1 MRRTSGCRIRC
12 GGFDPA
18 RIVPRSIAVAYPP
31 PRSTP
36 ESSPVRNRVVLIF
49 VAIAIAAGLG
59 FVLFGSN
66 TPEPPSA
73 APPAADGQT
82 APVPVEFEV
91 VRLSREGMG
100 VVAGSA
106 APGGFVDVMSEGR
119 SIGKSRAS
127 ATGAW
132 EIVISTAMPPGTHIL
147 SLAATD
153 GAGNEVRSSDVAVV
167 FVPQP
172 PEEGPDLKTAKGEK
186 KPAADDGV
194 LAVML
199 PREGGMAGRVL
210 QRPGQLKPA
219 LSLGIELA
227 EFDAAGRT
235 VLGGRATVGDTVN
248 VYLDGRPVATV
259 AVEDDGGWTATIP
272 TVTAAPHN
280 IRLEEI
286 DPGNAVVQN
295 VSQAFNPAITLAV
308 DADADATVLADRT
321 VWHVVRRVTGGA
333 TRYLQVFRP
342 DQGVAEGKDG
352 DNVKVPGILKP
363 GSDI

>member
-1 MRRTSGCRIRC
+1 M
-12 GGFDPA
+12 
-18 RIVPRSIAVAYPP
+18 
-31 PRSTP
+31 
-36 ESSPVRNRVVLIF
+36 RNRVVLIL

-66 TPEPPSA
+66 APEPPSA
-73 APPAADGQT
+73 APLTADGQA
-82 APVPVEFEV
+82 APVPVEFEL
-91 VRLSREGMG
+91 VRLSREGLG
-100 VVAGSA
+100 VIAGSA

-132 EIVISTAMPPGTHIL
+132 EVVVGTALLPGAHIL

-153 GAGNEVRSSDVAVV
+153 GTGNEVRSSDVAVV

-172 PEEGPDLKTAKGEK
+172 PVKGPDLKTAKGEK
-186 KPAADDGV
+186 KPAPEDGV

-199 PREGGMAGRVL
+199 PRTAGVVGRVL

-235 VLGGRATVGDTVN
+235 VLGGRATAGDTVN

-259 AVEDDGGWTATIP
+259 TVGDEGSWTATIP
-272 TVTAAPHN
+272 TVTAGPHN

-286 DPGNAVVQN
+286 DPGNAVAQN
-295 VSQAFNPAITLAV
+295 VNQAFNPAITLAI
-308 DADADATVLADRT
+308 DADADATVLADRS
-321 VWHVVRRVTGGA
+321 VWHVVRRMPGGA

-342 DQGVAEGKDG
+342 DQGVAEGTDG
-352 DNVKVPGILKP
+352 DDVKVPGILKP

>member
-1 MRRTSGCRIRC
+1 M
-12 GGFDPA
+12 
-18 RIVPRSIAVAYPP
+18 
-31 PRSTP
+31 
-36 ESSPVRNRVVLIF
+36 RNRVVLIL
-49 VAIAIAAGLG
+49 VVIAIAAGLG

-66 TPEPPSA
+66 APEPPSA
-73 APPAADGQT
+73 APLTADGQT
-82 APVPVEFEV
+82 APVPVEFEL

-100 VVAGSA
+100 VIAGSA
-106 APGGFVDVMSEGR
+106 APGGFVDVMAEGR

-127 ATGAW
+127 AAGAW
-132 EIVISTAMPPGTHIL
+132 EIVVGTALLPGTHIL

-153 GAGNEVRSSDVAVV
+153 GTGNEIRSSDVAVV

-172 PEEGPDLKTAKGEK
+172 PDNGPDLKTAKGEK
-186 KPAADDGV
+186 KPAADEGV

-199 PREGGMAGRVL
+199 PRKGGVAGRVL
-210 QRPGQLKPA
+210 QRPGQLKPV

-235 VLGGRATVGDTVN
+235 VLGGRATAGNTVN
-248 VYLDGRPVATV
+248 VYLDGRPAATV
-259 AVEDDGGWTATIP
+259 TVADDGGWTATIP

-286 DPGNAVVQN
+286 DPGNAVMQN

-308 DADADATVLADRT
+308 DAATDATVLADRT
-321 VWHVVRRVTGGA
+321 VWHVVRRITGGA